1 MSLKKNKK
9 NKKKNREI
17 TPEKDRRLN
26 LLNMRN
32 SQNHVSR
39 LDYIT
44 KYIPPYHAYPRKKDS
59 TWEMRNVFDLIRRL
73 NKHLQPTSKQMQQS
87 VSESFEQRFHFPF
100 PAYSS
105 SHGWR
110 YWNRTVDGLR
120 PDLRPHALYVC
131 TFVCTCT
138 NCMNYVSVA
147 SKQLCV

>member
-1 MSLKKNKK
+1 
-9 NKKKNREI
+9 
-17 TPEKDRRLN
+17 
-26 LLNMRN
+26 
-32 SQNHVSR
+32 
-39 LDYIT
+39 
-44 KYIPPYHAYPRKKDS
+44 
-59 TWEMRNVFDLIRRL
+59 MRNVFDLIRRL

-131 TFVCTCT
+131 KFVCTCT
-138 NCMNYVSVA
+138 NYMNYVSVA
-147 SKQLCV
+147 SKQLCVQVLVAAQVKNIFTERKMERMLKFYTNLSADLVAALASLQMYNLTHIDISRVELSQI